1 MSLYPIQAI
10 SSLLQQN
17 NTSIFSQGAGGW
29 VGWGG
34 CVGSKRQMFL
44 LFYFGLELNW
54 VSNLLVHFVSLG
66 MLHAEAQVE
75 V

>member
-17 NTSIFSQGAGGW
+17 NTSIFSQGAGG
-29 VGWGG
+29 VGG
-34 CVGSKRQMFL
+34 CAGSKRQMFL

-54 VSNLLVHFVSLG
+54 VSNLLVHFVSLD